1 MFRGSRD
8 RGNILLHGHMDDAE
22 STFQLLAQARAGDRT
37 AVDTLFARYL
47 PPLRRWASGRLPR
60 WARDMADT
68 QDLVQDTL
76 LQTFKRIGSFE
87 PQNEGALHAYLRQ
100 AVMNRIRDEIRKRR
114 RRPEAAALDSQQIDP
129 EPSPLEQAIGQ
140 QTVERYEAALS
151 RLREEDRDLVI
162 GRIELGL
169 TFEELAEAV
178 GKPSPD
184 AARKAAQRALVKL
197 IEEMNRGG

>member
-1 MFRGSRD
+1 
-8 RGNILLHGHMDDAE
+8 MDDAE
-22 STFQLLAQARAGDRT
+22 STVQLLAQARAGDRT

-87 PQNEGALHAYLRQ
+87 LQNEGALHAYLRQ
-100 AVMNRIRDEIRKRR
+100 AVMNRIRDEIRKRH
-114 RRPEAAALDSQQIDP
+114 RRPEAAALDSQQIDIG
-129 EPSPLEQAIGQ
+129 PSPLEQAIGQ
-140 QTVERYEAALS
+140 QTVERYEAALG

-169 TFEELAEAV
+169 GYEELAEAI

-197 IEEMNRGG
+197 IEEMNRGS

>member
-1 MFRGSRD
+1 
-8 RGNILLHGHMDDAE
+8 MDDAE

-76 LQTFKRIGSFE
+76 LQTFKGIGSFE
-87 PQNEGALHAYLRQ
+87 LQNEGALHAYLRQ

-114 RRPEAAALDSQQIDP
+114 RRPEAAALDSQQVDP

-140 QTVERYEAALS
+140 QTVERYETALS

-178 GKPSPD
+178 GKPSSD